1 MVYWVKLNL
10 PFLFF
15 VTYLL
20 VICPCLPQTNFGTH
34 VAKHTFF
41 YCKTGGIYKESVG
54 IFDSLR
60 LYTRC
65 ASSEEAAFGG

>member
-34 VAKHTFF
+34 VQMQMQ
-41 YCKTGGIYKESVG
+41 CKNWLEIPPRAIYNSHAWQRIV
-54 IFDSLR
+54 R
-60 LYTRC
+60 
-65 ASSEEAAFGG
+65 